1 MSAYGNVTTI
11 PCYRRHTNRPQHPV
25 PIYICP
31 SLSAEEITAVAITT
45 TGPGKMDEVI
55 TPPEVDE
62 VMGDTED
69 DNDQDCGPSL
79 EDMMS

>member
-1 MSAYGNVTTI
+1 MLQAAYEQATT
-11 PCYRRHTNRPQHPV
+11 PRTN
-25 PIYICP
+25 IYICP